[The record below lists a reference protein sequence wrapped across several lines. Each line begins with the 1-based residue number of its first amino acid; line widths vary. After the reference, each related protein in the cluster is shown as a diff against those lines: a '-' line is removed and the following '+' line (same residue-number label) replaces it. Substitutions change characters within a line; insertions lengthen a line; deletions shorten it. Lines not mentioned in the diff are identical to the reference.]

1 MSDRTETDRA
11 LLPATQDIMVLRLV
25 FSAGQLVSDQQWPLV
40 PGTLFLGRASD
51 SEAGVALP
59 NDRRAS
65 SVHAKISVGAAG
77 IRITDEGSKNYTF
90 VNGQKVEESALADGD
105 LIRVGDSLLL
115 ICNEPAQVRDV
126 VGPNAEIRS
135 FILGSAA
142 ATRRFRCQLAEAA
155 EQPHAVLLLGESGTG
170 KELAARALHMLSSRR
185 KNKLIKVNVAALSQS
200 LFESELFGHAAG
212 AFTGAREAR
221 SGRFHEAEGGTLF
234 LDEIGEL
241 SMDLQPKL
249 LSVIEDQKFRPI
261 GGRADQPCDVR
272 VIAATNRDLDT
283 AVRAGQFR
291 LDLQQRLARRVI
303 RLPPLRERPEDILPL
318 FLHYLQL
325 PPEQLSHVLSA
336 RLCEA
341 LMLYSWPGNI
351 RELQNVCT
359 MVQTSFDP
367 TGGFQL
373 QVILNRLAPSPPVIP
388 LVEPRA
394 AFARKRTEQYNAE
407 TLARLLK
414 EREGNI
420 SQLSELTQ
428 LSRRTLKRLLI
439 RFGIDYETYRKKKK

>member
-1 MSDRTETDRA
+1 
-11 LLPATQDIMVLRLV
+11 
-25 FSAGQLVSDQQWPLV
+25 
-40 PGTLFLGRASD
+40 
-51 SEAGVALP
+51 
-59 NDRRAS
+59 
-65 SVHAKISVGAAG
+65 
-77 IRITDEGSKNYTF
+77 
-90 VNGQKVEESALADGD
+90 
-105 LIRVGDSLLL
+105 
-115 ICNEPAQVRDV
+115 
-126 VGPNAEIRS
+126 
-135 FILGSAA
+135 
-142 ATRRFRCQLAEAA
+142 
-155 EQPHAVLLLGESGTG
+155 
-170 KELAARALHMLSSRR
+170 
-185 KNKLIKVNVAALSQS
+185 
-200 LFESELFGHAAG
+200 
-212 AFTGAREAR
+212 
-221 SGRFHEAEGGTLF
+221 
-234 LDEIGEL
+234 
-241 SMDLQPKL
+241 MDLQPKL

-272 VIAATNRDLDT
+272 VIAATNRDLDA
-283 AVRAGQFR
+283 AVRAGHFR

-359 MVQTSFDP
+359 MVQASFDP

-394 AFARKRTEQYNAE
+394 AFVRKRTDQYNAE
-407 TLARLLK
+407 TLARLLQEK
-414 EREGNI
+414 EGNI